1 MLVHDKYRICGLQ
14 SQELNA
20 CMSIQRVNVLGVGVS
35 AITMPLAVETIE
47 KWIIQRQREY
57 VCVTNVH
64 LIMECQRDEK
74 LRQIHNR
81 AGMVTPDG
89 MPLVWLSHLNGFQQV
104 ERVYGPDLLLAFCAR
119 SATQGYRHYFYGGA
133 EGVPQLLVKR
143 LKQRF
148 PGLEVAGMFSPPFT
162 PLSPREDAQIVEM
175 INQTRPD
182 VIWVGLGAPKQERWM
197 AAHLGRIQAPVMIG
211 VGAAFDFHSG
221 LKPQAPYWMQ
231 RHGLEWIF
239 RLATEPQ
246 RLWRRYLIYNP
257 LFIFLVLQQFMGLR
271 RYKIHSV

>member
-1 MLVHDKYRICGLQ
+1 
-14 SQELNA
+14 
-20 CMSIQRVNVLGVGVS
+20 MSIQRVNVLGVGVS

-89 MPLVWLSHLNGFQQV
+89 MPLVWLSHLNGFRQV

-143 LKQRF
+143 LTQRF
-148 PGLEVAGMFSPPFT
+148 PGLEIAGMFSPPFT
-162 PLSPREDAQIVEM
+162 PLSPREDAQIVDM
-175 INQTRPD
+175 INQTQPD

-231 RHGLEWIF
+231 RHGLEWVF
-239 RLATEPQ
+239 RLANEPQ